1 MKLLKYQTTINRSL
15 RILNLSVA
23 VFIILG
29 MCGICVAQTI
39 ASQSLGKSEKEI
51 RNLIKNSRNRDLKI
65 SDDAKQKLSD
75 LDLKSVPV
83 LIKIMK
89 KAKPCIQVVAA
100 QIAIDLDRNNKEL
113 LPLLVGLAR
122 GGNLLSLFN
131 LREEFMCR
139 RGAAFLLAFTAD
151 GIRELTKML
160 KNGDLWERQSAI
172 FAFDELTETSDYP
185 SDIVE
190 VMKEAIPVIAESG
203 KSKDDVMQD
212 MSNEVLSQIV
222 RHSPKILTDLAKKY
236 YIED

>member
-1 MKLLKYQTTINRSL
+1 MKLLKYQTTVNRSL

-39 ASQSLGKSEKEI
+39 TSQSLGKSEKEI

-83 LIKIMK
+83 LIKIVK

-100 QIAIDLDRNNKEL
+100 QITINLDRNNKEL
-113 LPLLVGLAR
+113 VPLLVGFAR
-122 GGNLLSLFN
+122 GGNLLSVFN
-131 LREEFMCR
+131 FREEFMCR
-139 RGAAFLLAFTAD
+139 RGAAFLLAFTSD

-185 SDIVE
+185 SDVVE

-203 KSKDDVMQD
+203 KSKDEVMQD